1 MHPIGPFESIRRAGG
16 KLEPRVDRMSLVSR
30 TASFGAAMREKRDR
44 LKPRSRNLH
53 GDYKR
58 LVATLE
64 QEFDGMGP
72 KASTD
77 SDNL

>member
-1 MHPIGPFESIRRAGG
+1 
-16 KLEPRVDRMSLVSR
+16 MSLVSR
-30 TASFGAAMREKRDR
+30 TASFGVAMREKRDR

-58 LVATLE
+58 LVAILE

-77 SDNL
+77 NDNTKSTSRSPEPLDVR